1 MSENYRKALENL
13 DLFLA
18 DTEGQTTEEIAKELK
33 DQGVDVEEFLS
44 KVKSVVRKG
53 YQGQVRA
60 AAAAE
65 RQATMQ
71 RARGRFGDLAT
82 KTKEE
87 MLSLISAI
95 QAGAF
100 GTTLSTTA
108 VARFRNRNN
117 TSVSEEDLRS
127 WLEDLDASEPE
138 SKDRHGRD

>member
-1 MSENYRKALENL
+1 MSKNYRKALEHL

-44 KVKSVVRKG
+44 RAKSAVRKG
-53 YQGQVRA
+53 YQEQVRA
-60 AAAAE
+60 AAAIE
-65 RQATMQ
+65 RQTTTL

-87 MLSLISAI
+87 LLSLITAI
-95 QAGAF
+95 QTGVFGA
-100 GTTLSTTA
+100 TLSKAA
-108 VARFRNRNN
+108 VARFRNRNE
-117 TSVSEEDLRS
+117 TSLSEKDLRS

-138 SKDRHGRD
+138 SKE

>member
-1 MSENYRKALENL
+1 MSENYRKPLENL

-60 AAAAE
+60 AAATE
-65 RQATMQ
+65 RQAAIQ
-71 RARGRFGDLAT
+71 RVRGRFGDLAT

-87 MLSLISAI
+87 LLSLITAI

-100 GTTLSTTA
+100 GATLSTTA

-117 TSVSEEDLRS
+117 TSLSEEDLRS

-138 SKDRHGRD
+138 SKE

>member
-1 MSENYRKALENL
+1 MSKNYRKALENL

-18 DTEGQTTEEIAKELK
+18 DTEGQTTEEIAKQLK

-60 AAAAE
+60 AAAGE
-65 RQATMQ
+65 RQATIQ

-87 MLSLISAI
+87 LLSLITAI

-100 GTTLSTTA
+100 GATLRTTA

-117 TSVSEEDLRS
+117 TSLSEEDLRS
-127 WLEDLDASEPE
+127 WLEDLDASQPE
-138 SKDRHGRD
+138 SKE